1 MYVYEIFWYV
11 GVIGVYVCYRTL
23 SDIIITE
30 FYRNTI
36 QRYSFMLTLELFIF
50 VPLTSEK
57 KYKEE
62 MKAVEIAFIEM

>member
-11 GVIGVYVCYRTL
+11 EIIEVHVCYRAL

-30 FYRNTI
+30 FYCNI
-36 QRYSFMLTLELFIF
+36 LTLELFIF
-50 VPLTSEK
+50 VRLTLEK

-62 MKAVEIAFIEM
+62 MRAVEIVFIEM